1 MKCQILFT
9 KKNMKNI
16 INVSFA
22 ELANRLNVKVNI
34 H

>member
-22 ELANRLNVKVNI
+22 ELAKELNVKVNI